1 MESCILLH
9 DDIKLVVVFA
19 EFLVEDHGGVCCDDN
34 ADA

>member
-1 MESCILLH
+1 VESCILLH

-19 EFLVEDHGGVCCDDN
+19 EFLVEDGEVCCDDN